1 MRPYTHLLVAMVH
14 VMALKCHRS
23 THSRP
28 HSLTRTHSHT
38 HKGTHK
44 LTRGDGARDGVAAD
58 RILEQKRQLGSSVRN
73 VSPRQTLGWG
83 GGVPVV
89 AFGRGEG
96 FY

>member
-1 MRPYTHLLVAMVH
+1 M
-14 VMALKCHRS
+14 
-23 THSRP
+23 
-28 HSLTRTHSHT
+28 HSLA
-38 HKGTHK
+38 

-73 VSPRQTLGWG
+73 VSPRRALGWG
-83 GGVPVV
+83 GVSVV